1 MRRAPEA
8 SEDRLGEARRFLGR
22 RDTFALVAPFLA
34 GAEDAVAEAARAE
47 KVPVVGPFTSSPKS
61 GSPPNR
67 YVFYLHSSLADQAR
81 ALALFADG
89 RLAGRKPSAIL
100 LFADDDEEARSASQA
115 VRAECLRLGWG
126 RVEGPSRVPPDQPD
140 RMKFDVAFVLSP
152 GCREVEGLLA
162 AGPTGRGPLVLI
174 PGALAGKEVL
184 DWASDVRDRLFLSF
198 PTLPLDITPDGSA
211 EYGRLAAAYK
221 LPEGYRSSQIE
232 ALAAA
237 KVLVEALTAAGRGVG
252 RETLIDQLE
261 HFYQRP
267 TGLTRP
273 ITFGPNRRFGTRG
286 AYIAGVAASRAK
298 LVPVGGYIEPPLT
311 LSSGGPAMSLNVVC
325 IKWGTKYPPEY
336 VNHLARAVRRHLTLP
351 HRFVCLTDDPRGIDA
366 DVETKPLAEELP
378 GWWNKLA
385 LFQPRVHDLEGT
397 LLFIDLDMVVVG
409 NLDGLALHPGR
420 FLAVPTRRGDGEFSS
435 ALLRFEVGRHR
446 QILGPLRA
454 ARRTG
459 HGGDL
464 RRPELDKRMLH

>member
-1 MRRAPEA
+1 MPRYLLTREDLDDLVFFLKALGSDADPGLTDRAIVVGTILPPSSSLGELSRAVRSVLVAYFEEVNRRGGLYGRRLELRCAEAPEA

-47 KVPVVGPFTSSPKS
+47 NVPVVGPFTSSPKS

-100 LFADDDEEARSASQA
+100 LFAEDDEEARSASQA

-198 PTLPLDITPDGSA
+198 PTLPLDISPDGSA

-298 LVPVGGYIEPPLT
+298 LVPVGGYIEPPL
-311 LSSGGPAMSLNVVC
+311 
-325 IKWGTKYPPEY
+325 
-336 VNHLARAVRRHLTLP
+336 R
-351 HRFVCLTDDPRGIDA
+351 
-366 DVETKPLAEELP
+366 
-378 GWWNKLA
+378 
-385 LFQPRVHDLEGT
+385 
-397 LLFIDLDMVVVG
+397 
-409 NLDGLALHPGR
+409 
-420 FLAVPTRRGDGEFSS
+420 
-435 ALLRFEVGRHR
+435 
-446 QILGPLRA
+446 
-454 ARRTG
+454 
-459 HGGDL
+459 
-464 RRPELDKRMLH
+464 